1 MSEKSRAY
9 YAAHRE
15 ERRASARASYAR
27 HREERLAKRKAYY
40 RANRSRC
47 LEWWRMH
54 RTKPEVR
61 AYRLVDYKRR
71 YANTLMLWAV
81 DAAAYAQARRKGRI
95 YRAKK
100 AVSEGRIYKPQFA
113 RRIPDWCVMGH
124 VVDTASPWLIE
135 NITPSQRAYARE
147 LAIERVNKRC
157 R

>member
-40 RANRSRC
+40 RANRNRC

-54 RTKPEVR
+54 RAKPEVR
-61 AYRLVDYKRR
+61 AYRLVYYKRR

-81 DAAAYAQARRKGRI
+81 DAAAYAEARRKGRI

-100 AVSEGRIYKPQFA
+100 AIAEGRIYKPSFN
-113 RRIPDWCVMGH
+113 RRIPDWATYCRV
-124 VVDTASPWLIE
+124 AWAESPWLVE
-135 NITPSQRAYARE
+135 NLTPSQRAFARE
-147 LAIERVNKRC
+147 LAIERGAL
-157 R
+157 

>member
-40 RANRSRC
+40 RANRNRC

-61 AYRLVDYKRR
+61 AYRRVYYKRR

-100 AVSEGRIYKPQFA
+100 AVLEGRVYKPQFA

-124 VVDTASPWLIE
+124 VLDARSPWLVE
-135 NITPSQRAYARE
+135 NLTPSQRAYARE
-147 LAIERVNKRC
+147 LAIERGAL
-157 R
+157 

>member
-40 RANRSRC
+40 RANRNRC

-54 RTKPEVR
+54 RAKSEVR

-71 YANTLMLWAV
+71 YANKLMLWAV
-81 DAAAYAQARRKGRI
+81 DAAAYAEARRKGRI

-113 RRIPDWCVMGH
+113 QRIPDWCVMGH
-124 VVDTASPWLIE
+124 VVDVRSPWLIE
-135 NITPSQRAYARE
+135 NVTPSQRAFARG
-147 LAIERVNKRC
+147 LAIERGAL
-157 R
+157 